1 MVVPQNELSII
12 VKSCDKFSDV
22 WRPFFILFDK
32 FWPDCPWPIY
42 LITETQKFVHPKVIT
57 INTSGGSEWSAMLI
71 YALGQIETTNV
82 LFLLEDYF
90 LNKTVSTDEIKR
102 LLEAIKNDGA
112 LCLRLYPTHSMEL
125 KTSDSEDFGVIDNQE
140 EYLVSTQASIWKKE
154 ELLSLL
160 VSTENVWD
168 FERNASIRARNNQVR
183 FCSVWLNTTL
193 EKIDKGNYPFRYL
206 FLTSI
211 TRGKWTMKTVNFC
224 KKHNVYLDLK
234 ARKANNKLDEFYM
247 NKSPLFVRHIIDFV
261 NCRTKKY
268 FGIDLRT
275 YPLA

>member
-1 MVVPQNELSII
+1 MTVPQKELAVII
-12 VKSCDKFSDV
+12 KTCDNFSDV

-42 LITETQKFVHPKVIT
+42 LISETQVFAHPKVIT
-57 INTSGGSEWSAMLI
+57 LNTGTDCEWSAMMI
-71 YALGQIETTNV
+71 HALGQIETPNI

-90 LNKTVSTDEIKR
+90 LNKPVSSEEITR
-102 LLEAIKNDGA
+102 LLEALKNDGA
-112 LCLRLYPTHSMEL
+112 SCLRLYPTISMEL
-125 KTSDSEDFGVIDNQE
+125 KPSNSEYFGVIDNRE

-160 VSTENVWD
+160 VPTENVWD
-168 FERNASIRARNNQVR
+168 FERNASVRARNKQVR
-183 FCSVWLNTTL
+183 FCSVWLNTASD
-193 EKIDKGNYPFRYL
+193 KIDEGNYPFRYL

-211 TRGKWTMKTVNFC
+211 TRGKWTMKTVDYC
-224 KKHNVYLDLK
+224 KKNAVFLDLSV
-234 ARKANNKLDEFYM
+234 RKANSYLDEYYM
-247 NKSPLFVRHIIDFV
+247 RNSPNWTKHLIDFV
-261 NCRTKKY
+261 NCRMKKY